1 MTSAPRLQVL
11 DVALFEQ
18 PFRLRMPFRFGVITV
33 THGLQAF
40 VRVRVRLADG
50 REGDGYAA
58 EALGAKWFDKNP
70 ALTDEQ
76 NVEQLRKS
84 IEIAADAYRAAPP
97 MSAFD
102 LYAEHYRHQLDA
114 GATLELL
121 PLVASYGPALLDRAV
136 LDALC
141 RIEGISFWTAMRANL
156 PGMHGHPIAADLAG
170 VDFDAFLASLQPAAT
185 IEARHTVGLV
195 DPIVAADQAPGSRV
209 DDGLPETLEEV
220 VATYGHRFFKLKVSG
235 RLDADLERLTRIAS
249 VLDPIRDPIQITLDG
264 NEQYD
269 DVDAVVQLW
278 SAMESTPALQRLVD
292 STLFIEQPIKRQ
304 AALARSVQPLA
315 RLRPVIIDES
325 DGDLDA
331 FPRARA
337 LGYSGVSSK
346 DCKGYYKSLMNLA
359 RCRQWNAAGEG
370 GYFMS
375 GEDLTTQAGLS
386 VQQDLALV
394 SLLGLTHVERNG
406 HHFIDGFAGRPL
418 AESADFLRAHP
429 DLYHAQRGRVRL
441 RIENGLLHIGS
452 LECAGFGTPVVPDL
466 SSTPQMPKAAW
477 PSPAATGAAAAAAV
491 MAAAALPGSAALPP
505 DSVGSGRV
513 LPGEPDIESGG

>member
-1 MTSAPRLQVL
+1 MTPSPRLQVV

-40 VRVRVRLADG
+40 ARVRIRLDDG

-76 NVEQLRKS
+76 NVEQLRKA
-84 IEIAADAYRAAPP
+84 IELAADAYRAAPP
-97 MSAFD
+97 MTAFD
-102 LYAEHYRHQLDA
+102 LSANHYRHQLEA
-114 GATLELL
+114 GAAIGLL

-141 RIEGISFWTAMRANL
+141 RLEGVSFWTAMRANR
-156 PGMHGHPIAADLAG
+156 PGLREHPIVPDLAG
-170 VDFDAFLASLQPAAT
+170 FDFDAFLAELAPAST
-185 IEARHTVGLV
+185 IESRHTVGLV
-195 DPIVAADQAPGSRV
+195 DPIVAADQPAGTRV

-235 RLDADLERLTRIAS
+235 HLDADLERLTRIAG
-249 VLDPIRDPIQITLDG
+249 VLDTIRDPFQISLDG

-269 DVDAVVQLW
+269 DVEQITALW
-278 SAMESTPALQRLVD
+278 EAMEAEPALQRLCA
-292 STLFIEQPIKRQ
+292 STLFVEQPIKRQ
-304 AALARSVQPLA
+304 VALARSVQPLA
-315 RLRPVIIDES
+315 RFRPVIIDES

-331 FPRARA
+331 FVRARA
-337 LGYSGVSSK
+337 LGYTGVSSK
-346 DCKGYYKSLMNLA
+346 NCKGFYKSLINLA
-359 RCRQWNAAGEG
+359 RCRVWNAAGEG

-394 SLLGLTHVERNG
+394 SLLGLSHVERNG
-406 HHFIDGFAGRPL
+406 HHFIDGFAGRPAAETEAFL
-418 AESADFLRAHP
+418 AAHP
-429 DLYHAQRGRVRL
+429 DLYHRQRGRVRL
-441 RIENGLLHIGS
+441 RIEGGLLHIGS
-452 LECAGFGTPVVPDL
+452 LECAGFGTPVTPDL
-466 SSTPQMPKAAW
+466 SATAPMPKAAW
-477 PSPAATGAAAAAAV
+477 PPAAGAGPNGLGQAQ
-491 MAAAALPGSAALPP
+491 S
-505 DSVGSGRV
+505 
-513 LPGEPDIESGG
+513 